1 MGVSLEDLMNK
12 IDSRYKLTLAAAQR
26 ANELTLGAPL
36 TAEVKSKKPAV
47 MALEEI
53 SKGKVRIEPKPEKA
67 KKS

>member
-1 MGVSLEDLMNK
+1 MKHMN
-12 IDSRYKLTLAAAQR
+12 SRYKLTLAAAQR

-36 TAEVKSKKPAV
+36 TTEVQSKKPAV

-53 SKGKVRIEPKPEKA
+53 AKGKVRFEPKAETKS